1 MLKITITET
10 ETENRW
16 ILQGRLVG
24 PWVHELR
31 SCWKKKHRAQSGQ
44 RCVVDLNDVTFI
56 DKSGERLLRAM
67 SKKGAE
73 LVADGMYTKHVLE
86 MVKTTGKH
94 TLSKLLICFFAAVL
108 VTAGI
113 PADCVQVGPTLAKTI
128 GMYTKHLLEKVKVT
142 GKDSLSKL
150 LICFFAAVLVAASIR
165 ADCVEVGPTLAKTNS
180 RKSLDLGLKPN
191 DVSGRSKSHFTNGEG
206 GILCPQNS

>member
-1 MLKITITET
+1 M
-10 ETENRW
+10 
-16 ILQGRLVG
+16 
-24 PWVHELR
+24 
-31 SCWKKKHRAQSGQ
+31 
-44 RCVVDLNDVTFI
+44 
-56 DKSGERLLRAM
+56 RAM

-73 LVADGMYTKHVLE
+73 FVASGMYTKHVID

-113 PADCVQVGPTLAKTI
+113 PADCVQVGPTRAKTI
-128 GMYTKHLLEKVKVT
+128 GMYSKHLLEKAKVT

-150 LICFFAAVLVAASIR
+150 LICLFAAVLVAASTR
-165 ADCVEVGPTLAKTNS
+165 ADCVEVGTTLAKTSS
-180 RKSLDLGLKPN
+180 RKSVDLGLKPS
-191 DVSGRSKSHFTNGEG
+191 DISGQSKFHFTNGEG

>member
-1 MLKITITET
+1 
-10 ETENRW
+10 
-16 ILQGRLVG
+16 
-24 PWVHELR
+24 
-31 SCWKKKHRAQSGQ
+31 
-44 RCVVDLNDVTFI
+44 
-56 DKSGERLLRAM
+56 M

-73 LVADGMYTKHVLE
+73 FVASGMYTKHVLD
-86 MVKTTGKH
+86 MVKATGKH
-94 TLSKLLICFFAAVL
+94 PLSKLLICFFAAML

-113 PADCVQVGPTLAKTI
+113 PADCVQAGPMLAKTI
-128 GMYTKHLLEKVKVT
+128 GMYTMHLLEKVKVT

-165 ADCVEVGPTLAKTNS
+165 AECVEVGPTLAKTHS

-191 DVSGRSKSHFTNGEG
+191 DVSGRSKSHFTNGDG

>member
-1 MLKITITET
+1 
-10 ETENRW
+10 
-16 ILQGRLVG
+16 
-24 PWVHELR
+24 
-31 SCWKKKHRAQSGQ
+31 
-44 RCVVDLNDVTFI
+44 VTFI

-73 LVADGMYTKHVLE
+73 FVASGMYTKHVLE
-86 MVKTTGKH
+86 KVKTRGKH
-94 TLSKLLICFFAAVL
+94 TFSKLLLCLFAAVL
-108 VTAGI
+108 VTVGI
-113 PADCVQVGPTLAKTI
+113 PADSVQAGPTLAKTI

-150 LICFFAAVLVAASIR
+150 LLCFFAAVLVAASIR

-180 RKSLDLGLKPN
+180 RKSLDLGLKPT
-191 DVSGRSKSHFTNGEG
+191 DVSGQSKFHFTNGEG